1 MPKFR
6 KIKAADESKIKILL
20 QQLTSNEINFDI
32 ETVLQEKNCHC
43 VVLEDQKKIIGFAAL
58 VLCLVPCKGYVGWVE
73 DVVVDKNYRG
83 QGLGKKLMLELLKIA
98 KKQKLKMVDLSS
110 KLDRLAARKLYE
122 SLGFELR
129 DSGIFRLKL

>member
-1 MPKFR
+1 M
-6 KIKAADESKIKILL
+6 
-20 QQLTSNEINFDI
+20 
-32 ETVLQEKNCHC
+32 
-43 VVLEDQKKIIGFAAL
+43 EDKKKIIGFAAL

-83 QGLGKKLMLELLKIA
+83 QGLGRKLMLELLKIA
-98 KKQKLKMVDLSS
+98 KKQKLKIVDLSS
-110 KLDRLAARKLYE
+110 KLDRIEARKLYE